1 MRKVKPMQTMRMILL
16 TAVAISTLCVVG
28 LGLSRH
34 ATSANPP
41 PNSILCDP
49 YLTTEFNNGALVVAC
64 HEDKGAQN
72 MTFTV
77 LPNNTPSPDTV
88 LSYINNYTMAL
99 KQLQVLPEMST
110 KMKSWNT
117 RILIRYDASQK
128 ITGLRYQTVNTP

>member
-1 MRKVKPMQTMRMILL
+1 MQTMRMILL

-28 LGLSRH
+28 LALTKH
-34 ATSANPP
+34 AASANPP

-49 YLTTEFNNGALVVAC
+49 YLATEFNNGALVVVC

-88 LSYINNYTMAL
+88 LSYINNYTMAF

-110 KMKSWNT
+110 KMKYWNT
-117 RILIRYDASQK
+117 RILIRYDAAQK